1 MSSPSPAHLDNPCQG
16 HKLLASTSTRAPNS
30 HESEQKTNA
39 KQASPRLVPVLCR
52 TSGRDLKELNEFC
65 QSLVQ
70 RINDKYSAGTYT
82 PVVWLDRPVPLY
94 ERVALYS
101 VADCA
106 LVTCVRDGMNL
117 VPYEYTVCRQ
127 GVQVR

>member
-1 MSSPSPAHLDNPCQG
+1 MHHAALQTG
-16 HKLLASTSTRAPNS
+16 HP
-30 HESEQKTNA
+30 ES
-39 KQASPRLVPVLCR
+39 ASPILHPCAVLKNLPAVTR
-52 TSGRDLKELNEFC
+52 SSGRDLKELNEFC
-65 QSLVQ
+65 QSLVK
-70 RINDKYSAGTYT
+70 RINDKYSSSTYT

-127 GVQVR
+127 GVQV